1 MEKLLLMNL
10 PDATY
15 RTIQGVASR
24 LRIATDRIEQEYFDR
39 TLKTLASGKY
49 RQSKDTAESKDDAES
64 KDTGY
69 RESLIVL
76 CGLRDKRLDK
86 VLFEFKRAEVNVD
99 YKAILT
105 PINENWT
112 VPALMGELR
121 REKAAIQMKKFF

>member
-1 MEKLLLMNL
+1 MEKRLLMNL

-49 RQSKDTAESKDDAES
+49 RQSEDTAESEDA
-64 KDTGY
+64 GC

-86 VLFEFKRAEVNVD
+86 VLFEFKRAEVKVD

>member
-49 RQSKDTAESKDDAES
+49 RQSKDTAESEDA
-64 KDTGY
+64 GC

>member
-24 LRIATDRIEQEYFDR
+24 LRIATDRIEQEYFGR

-49 RQSKDTAESKDDAES
+49 RQSEDTAESKDA
-64 KDTGY
+64 GY

>member
-49 RQSKDTAESKDDAES
+49 RQSEDTAESE
-64 KDTGY
+64 DTGY